1 MCTFQGLD
9 KFDLLAQFAAAAWNQ
24 IAVKE
29 SEKITIVNGEN
40 GA

>member
-1 MCTFQGLD
+1 MFWFQGPD
-9 KFDLLAQFAAAAWNQ
+9 NFDLLAQFSATAWNR

-29 SEKITIVNGEN
+29 SEKIMIVDGEN